1 VDYLTLHTGR
11 KIEIPF
17 DVLIIFATNLA
28 PRDLV
33 DEAFLRRI
41 RHKIEVK
48 DPTWDEY
55 REIFRR
61 VCAAKGVPYDG
72 RGLAYLIQEHY
83 LKRNQPRR
91 ACHPRDIVDQI
102 RDIAR
107 YLNVPPALSKD
118 LIDRACNAYFVEI

>member
-1 VDYLTLHTGR
+1 M
-11 KIEIPF
+11 
-17 DVLIIFATNLA
+17 LIVFATNLA

-61 VCAAKGVPYDG
+61 VCGDKGVPYDG
-72 RGLAYLIQEHY
+72 QGLAYLIQEHY
-83 LKRNQPRR
+83 LKRNHPRR